1 MKRLVTALC
10 GAALVLAL
18 GSCTNKNATTSG
30 SAASSSTTPSAA
42 PAVTSTTPTIGG
54 SITIWLDNDTWA
66 NALIEAFNQKYPD
79 VKVTYQNVGSVD
91 TRGKVSLDGPAG
103 IGPDVFIMAHDHM
116 GNAMIDG
123 ICEPFPADLAAKYK
137 SFLLDASLATC
148 TFDGDLYGVPV
159 STENIAFFYN
169 KDLLGD
175 TPLPTSFE
183 EVQAFAAQWNV
194 PSENKWA
201 LRWQLDDAY
210 ISYFFLTAF
219 GMRVFGPNMN
229 DYKNPGWDSDAAR
242 QGVEFYK
249 SFKPYYNVNIAD
261 ATYDA
266 TVGAFQRGEVPFT
279 ICGPWG
285 IEDAKKN
292 GVNFGI
298 TKLPTIAG
306 NQPRVFAGNIIGAV
320 SSYSQNFDAA
330 FAFVDFLVS
339 VEGATIQYNTTGKL
353 AAYKDINSIPGLRD
367 DVYLAGIQEQ
377 APFADPMPI
386 IPEVNQMWD
395 AQKALFTF
403 TWDDQLT
410 VEEAQKKAMDTYDIA
425 LSAAGKSRN

>member
-10 GAALVLAL
+10 GAVLVFAL
-18 GSCTNKNATTSG
+18 GSCNKNATTSG
-30 SAASSSTTPSAA
+30 STASSSTTPSVA
-42 PAVTSTTPTIGG
+42 PAATTSTPPIGG
-54 SITIWLDNDTWA
+54 NITIWLDNDTWA
-66 NALIEAFNQKYPD
+66 NALIEAFNRQYPD
-79 VKVTYQNVGSVD
+79 VKVAYQNVGSVD

-123 ICEPFPADLAAKYK
+123 ICEPFPSDLAAKYK
-137 SFLLDASLATC
+137 TFLLDASLATA

-175 TPLPTSFE
+175 TPVPTSFE
-183 EVQAFAAQWNV
+183 EVQAFAQQWNV

-201 LRWQLDDAY
+201 LRWEVDNSYLN
-210 ISYFFLTAF
+210 YFFLTAF
-219 GMRVFGPNMN
+219 GMHIFGTDMR

-242 QGVEFYK
+242 QGVEFHK
-249 SFKPYYNVNIAD
+249 SFKPYFNVNVAD

-266 TVGAFQRGEVPFT
+266 TTGAFQRGEVPFT
-279 ICGPWG
+279 ITGPWA
-285 IEDAKKN
+285 IEDARKN

-306 NQPRVFAGNIIGAV
+306 NQPRCFAGNIIGAV

-330 FAFVDFLVS
+330 FAFVDFMVS
-339 VEGATIQYNTTGKL
+339 EEGAVIQYNTTGKL
-353 AAYKDINSIPGLRD
+353 AAYKNIDNLPGLRD

-386 IPEVNQMWD
+386 IPEMNQAWD

-410 VEEAQKKAMDTYDIA
+410 VAEAQQKAMDTYDIA
-425 LSAAGKSRN
+425 LSAAGKSRND